1 MVLTALGLDLVVP
14 ARASAQTPAAPPS
27 SLPAAAALPVASG
40 TRIAHEAALE
50 ERLRQMEDLLKRMPD
65 PEHVRQLESTVQKLS
80 TQVDQLST
88 ELRQAKAAARQTTS
102 LNGTRAGPGTAGLP
116 GGGMSGLSAGGGM
129 SGLAADV
136 ATDEPGG
143 TVADVIGFGGTA
155 AGFGQAAEL
164 PSSRFDMPSV
174 PPNTPA
180 QTRWGPGFQIR
191 TADDE
196 FDIQFHDLT
205 ELDGR
210 FYGIRDQTPVSNT
223 FDIARQ
229 WFVFNGHLTRPYEY
243 YVSFN
248 NAFDTFS
255 ALDVFLNVNYDKRI
269 QFRFGR
275 FKSPF
280 CYEFYAQPT
289 EALASGEWSVFFNNF
304 GMNRDLGTMLWG
316 ESVAGRIDY
325 AAGIFN
331 STPNAQF
338 DLSNPKSVI
347 AFLNFAPFRPV
358 KDSPLENFNI
368 GGSLVAGDQNHAPVP
383 QELRTIVPTSGSNVI
398 GVPFLTFNNNVVV
411 SGPRNLWSLH
421 AAYFYRSLMVLA
433 EWQSGFQDY
442 ALANQTNSRVHLP
455 IESFY
460 VQASYF
466 LTGERL
472 ASRGRVT
479 PLRSFDLRPGR
490 FGLGAWEVVGRYSF
504 LSLGQQVFSAGLAD
518 PNNWTNRL
526 FVTDLGINWY
536 WNPYIH
542 RPVRL
547 AARRVRQPRGLR
559 SRRLRPD
566 QRPVHDSASRSG
578 SSAVG
583 HLNHTRQN
591 GSAPSIIRSPS
602 EFAQVRL
609 QGGGTRDDRVGRL
622 RRQVTD
628 LLANGCHLCLIG
640 FGQARQLCLQPRL
653 QLPIVKFDRFGD
665 RQGRL
670 LVDRTLQRPHGQ
682 RRSETGPPGPDNGN
696 FPADPIEIHHGEST
710 RVEASDGGRIGV
722 RQRCETGEP
731 FESPG
736 QGLLEPGNSIVS
748 FPPAPA

>member
-1 MVLTALGLDLVVP
+1 MG
-14 ARASAQTPAAPPS
+14 
-27 SLPAAAALPVASG
+27 G
-40 TRIAHEAALE
+40 TTTTHGAALE

-88 ELRQAKAAARQTTS
+88 ELRQAKAAARQATN
-102 LNGTRAGPGTAGLP
+102 LNATRTGPGT
-116 GGGMSGLSAGGGM
+116 SGTSAGGGV
-129 SGLAADV
+129 SELSDAGG
-136 ATDEPGG
+136 PGG
-143 TVADVIGFGGTA
+143 TVSEEVGFGGTA
-155 AGFGQAAEL
+155 AGFGPAAEL
-164 PSSRFDMPSV
+164 PSPRFDMPAV
-174 PPNTPA
+174 LPNVPA
-180 QTRWGPGFQIR
+180 QTRWGPGFQLR
-191 TADDE
+191 TTDDE
-196 FDIQFHDLT
+196 FDIQFHNLT

-210 FYGIRDQTPVSNT
+210 FYGIPNQTPVSDT
-223 FDIARQ
+223 FGIARQ
-229 WFVFNGHLTRPYEY
+229 WFVFNGHLSRPYEY

-248 NAFDTFS
+248 DSFDTFA

-304 GMNRDLGTMLWG
+304 GMNRDLGAMFWG

-331 STPNAQF
+331 STPNGQF

-347 AFLNFAPFRPV
+347 SFLNFAPFRPV
-358 KDSPLENFNI
+358 KDSPLENFNL

-383 QELRTIVPTSGSNVI
+383 QELRTIVPTAGSNVL

-442 ALANQTNSRVHLP
+442 ALANHTSSRVHLP

-490 FGLGAWEVVGRYSF
+490 FGLGAWEVFARYSY
-504 LSLGQQVFSAGLAD
+504 LDLGQQVFTAGLAD
-518 PNNWTNRL
+518 PNLWTDRL

-542 RPVRL
+542 VL
-547 AARRVRQPRGLR
+547 FDWQHA
-559 SRRLRPD
+559 
-566 QRPVHDSASRSG
+566 
-578 SSAVG
+578 
-583 HLNHTRQN
+583 
-591 GSAPSIIRSPS
+591 
-602 EFAQVRL
+602 
-609 QGGGTRDDRVGRL
+609 
-622 RRQVTD
+622 
-628 LLANGCHLCLIG
+628 G
-640 FGQARQLCLQPRL
+640 FGSPVVYAPGGFARTSDL
-653 QLPIVKFDRFGD
+653 FMTRF
-665 RQGRL
+665 
-670 LVDRTLQRPHGQ
+670 
-682 RRSETGPPGPDNGN
+682 
-696 FPADPIEIHHGEST
+696 EIW
-710 RVEASDGGRIGV
+710 
-722 RQRCETGEP
+722 
-731 FESPG
+731 F
-736 QGLLEPGNSIVS
+736 
-748 FPPAPA
+748 